1 MMIEGR
7 TNILENFPYPSAQ
20 TQSPLI
26 SVSLSLKHQEAS
38 PSSPHSQ
45 P

>member
-20 TQSPLI
+20 TQTPLI
-26 SVSLSLKHQEAS
+26 SASLPLKNPEEAS
-38 PSSPHSQ
+38 PS
-45 P
+45 